1 MEDKLFLKDLKLT
14 NRGFNALSG
23 DRDGV
28 SLEATLQRDL
38 ATVSGRANLAQAI
51 SNRLLTRKG
60 ELASLGHP
68 DYGSRLYELIG
79 EPNNI
84 RLQGLAEIY
93 IRESLRDEPR
103 IQTIKSIAFAPVNRR
118 QGRHELQVMI
128 AVTPIGEAPELS
140 FVLPINL

>member
-1 MEDKLFLKDLKLT
+1 MPDESYYKDLKLT
-14 NRGFNALSG
+14 NRGFDTFTS
-23 DRDGV
+23 DREGV
-28 SLEATLQRDL
+28 SLEATLQQDL
-38 ATVSGRANLAQAI
+38 ATVTGRANLAQAI
-51 SNRLLTRKG
+51 INRLLTRKG

-68 DYGSRLYELIG
+68 DYGSRLYELVG

-103 IQTIKSIAFAPVNRR
+103 IKEIKNIAFAPINRR
-118 QGRHELQVMI
+118 QGRHELQIMI
-128 AVTPIGEAPELS
+128 AISPIGEAPDLS